1 VPTGLGWSNTAISAE
16 HLKRALLA
24 CLLLTSLT
32 ATADD
37 QPDFC
42 ALLKQDAKDIF
53 SAPAHWDSQDWQD
66 VGMATATVLGTAL
79 IVDRPLR
86 DFMRKQDQTS
96 RFWLEVEKF
105 GREYAALTMAGLYVG
120 GLAGDDKMLAA
131 AQDSLI
137 TSIIASG
144 IIVTGLKTAVGRARP
159 MADKG
164 VFFSKPFTDP
174 NSSFP
179 SGHSAQ
185 AFAVAAV
192 LAEHYDETWQQVSFY
207 SVASLAALA
216 RPYHDKHFA
225 SDIVASAF
233 ISIWTAKRVVRM
245 NHELRQ
251 REVMLLPSLTPDGA
265 ALNLVWR
272 F

>member
-1 VPTGLGWSNTAISAE
+1 MIPRL
-16 HLKRALLA
+16 RALFA
-24 CLLLTSLT
+24 CLLFISSFS
-32 ATADD
+32 AAAES
-37 QPDFC
+37 DFC
-42 ALLKQDAKDIF
+42 DLLKQDAQDIF
-53 SAPAHWDSQDWQD
+53 SAPAHWDRQDWQD
-66 VGMATATVLGTAL
+66 IGIATATVIGTAL
-79 IVDRPLR
+79 IIDRPLR
-86 DFMRKQDQTS
+86 DTMRKQDQGS

-131 AQDSLI
+131 AQDSVI

-144 IIVTGLKTAVGRARP
+144 IIVTGIKTAVGRARP
-159 MADKG
+159 MANKG
-164 VFFSKPFTDP
+164 VFDSHPLTDP

-192 LAEHYDETWQQVSFY
+192 LAEHYNETWQQASFY
-207 SVASLAALA
+207 GVASLAALA

-245 NHELRQ
+245 NKGLRDKQ
-251 REVMLLPSLTPDGA
+251 VMLLPSLTQDGA

>member
-1 VPTGLGWSNTAISAE
+1 M
-16 HLKRALLA
+16 RALLFFLS
-24 CLLLTSLT
+24 LLC
-32 ATADD
+32 APQQAAAE
-37 QPDFC
+37 DFLE
-42 ALLKQDAKDIF
+42 LLWQDSRSVF
-53 SAPAHWDSQDWQD
+53 SAPAHWEAQDWQD
-66 VGMATATVLGTAL
+66 VGVASATVLGTAL
-79 IVDRPLR
+79 IIDRPLR
-86 DFMRKQDQTS
+86 DFMRKQDQGS

-105 GREYAALTMAGLYVG
+105 GREYAALTMAGLYAG
-120 GLAGDDKMLAA
+120 GLMGDDRMLAA

-144 IIVTGLKTAVGRARP
+144 IIVTGIKTTVGRARP
-159 MADKG
+159 LENKG
-164 VFFSKPFTDP
+164 VFYSKPFSDP

-192 LAEHYDETWQQVSFY
+192 LAEHYDETWQQASFY
-207 SVASLAALA
+207 GIASLAALA

-233 ISIWTAKRVVRM
+233 ISIWTAKHVVRM
-245 NHELRQ
+245 NRSLRT
-251 REVMLLPSLTPDGA
+251 RHMIVLPSFSPEGS
-265 ALNLVWR
+265 ALNLVWC

>member
-1 VPTGLGWSNTAISAE
+1 LR
-16 HLKRALLA
+16 HLFA
-24 CLLLTSLT
+24 CLLFVCSFAIHAET
-32 ATADD
+32 

-42 ALLKQDAKDIF
+42 DLLTQDAKDIF
-53 SAPAHWDSQDWQD
+53 SAPANWDSQDWQD
-66 VGMATATVLGTAL
+66 VGIATATVLSTAL
-79 IVDRPLR
+79 IIDRPLR
-86 DFMRKQDQTS
+86 DFMRKQDQSS
-96 RFWLEVEKF
+96 RFWLETEKF
-105 GREYAALTMAGLYVG
+105 GREYAMLTLAGLYVG

-144 IIVTGLKTAVGRARP
+144 IIVTGIKTTVGRARP
-159 MADKG
+159 IANKG
-164 VFFSKPFTDP
+164 VFYSKPFSDP

-245 NHELRQ
+245 NRELRQ

>member
-1 VPTGLGWSNTAISAE
+1 MRL
-16 HLKRALLA
+16 LLA
-24 CLLLTSLT
+24 CLLSIASL
-32 ATADD
+32 AAIAGN
-37 QPDFC
+37 QNDFC
-42 ALLKQDAKDIF
+42 DLLQRDATDVF
-53 SAPAHWDSQDWQD
+53 TAPARWAAQDWQD
-66 VGMATATVLGTAL
+66 VGLATATVLGTAL
-79 IVDRPLR
+79 VIDRPLR
-86 DFMRKQDQTS
+86 DFMRKQDQGD

-105 GREYAALTMAGLYVG
+105 GREYAALTMLGLYAG

-159 MADKG
+159 VADKG
-164 VFFSKPFTDP
+164 MYYSKPFSDP

-185 AFAVAAV
+185 AFAVATV
-192 LAEHYDETWQQVSFY
+192 LAEHYDETWQQASFY
-207 SVASLAALA
+207 SIATLAALA

-245 NHELRQ
+245 NRNLRQ
-251 REVMLLPSLTPDGA
+251 HDVLVLPSLTPEGA
-265 ALNLVWR
+265 ALNLVWH

>member
-1 VPTGLGWSNTAISAE
+1 M
-16 HLKRALLA
+16 RAFLA
-24 CLLLTSLT
+24 CLFLISSF
-32 ATADD
+32 AAAAED

-42 ALLKQDAKDIF
+42 DLLQQDAKAIF

-66 VGMATATVLGTAL
+66 VGIATATVFGTAL
-79 IVDRPLR
+79 IIDRPLR
-86 DFMRKQDQTS
+86 DYMRKRDQGN
-96 RFWLEVEKF
+96 RFWLEAEKF

-144 IIVTGLKTAVGRARP
+144 IIVTGIKTSVGRARP
-159 MADKG
+159 MANKG
-164 VFFSKPFTDP
+164 VFYSKPFSDP

-233 ISIWTAKRVVRM
+233 ISIWTAQRVVRM
-245 NHELRQ
+245 NREFRQ
-251 REVMLLPSLTPDGA
+251 REVVLLPSLTPDGA

>member
-1 VPTGLGWSNTAISAE
+1 L
-16 HLKRALLA
+16 RAFLA
-24 CLLLTSLT
+24 CLLLLT
-32 ATADD
+32 PFTALADR

-42 ALLKQDAKDIF
+42 DLLQQDAKDTF
-53 SAPAHWDSQDWQD
+53 GAPAHWDKQDWQD

-79 IVDRPLR
+79 IIDRPLR
-86 DFMRKQDQTS
+86 DFMRKQDQGS
-96 RFWLEVEKF
+96 RFWLQAEKF
-105 GREYAALTMAGLYVG
+105 GREYAALTMAGLYIG

-144 IIVTGLKTAVGRARP
+144 IIVTGIKTAVGRARP
-159 MADKG
+159 MANKG
-164 VFFSKPFTDP
+164 MLYSKPFSDP

-207 SVASLAALA
+207 SIASLAALA

-233 ISIWTAKRVVRM
+233 ISIWTAKRVVHM
-245 NHELRQ
+245 NRELRQ
-251 REVMLLPSLTPDGA
+251 HEVMLLPSLTPDGT

>member
-1 VPTGLGWSNTAISAE
+1 MAHRL
-16 HLKRALLA
+16 RAFLA
-24 CLLLTSLT
+24 GLLLISSCP
-32 ATADD
+32 AIADGH
-37 QPDFC
+37 PGFVT
-42 ALLKQDAKDIF
+42 LLKQDASDIL
-53 SAPAHWDSQDWQD
+53 SAPAHWDKQDWQD
-66 VGMATATVLGTAL
+66 VGMATATVVGTAL
-79 IVDRPLR
+79 IIDRPLR
-86 DFMRKQDQTS
+86 DFMRKQDQGN

-105 GREYAALTMAGLYVG
+105 GREYAALTMAGLYIG

-144 IIVTGLKTAVGRARP
+144 IIVTGIKTTVGRARP
-159 MADKG
+159 MADQG
-164 VFFSKPFTDP
+164 VFYSRPFTDP

-192 LAEHYDETWQQVSFY
+192 LAEHYDETWQQASFY
-207 SVASLAALA
+207 GIASLAALA

-225 SDIVASAF
+225 SDIIASAF
-233 ISIWTAKRVVRM
+233 ISIWTAKRVVRT
-245 NHELRQ
+245 NRTLRDK
-251 REVMLLPSLTPDGA
+251 EVMLLPTMTPDGA

>member
-1 VPTGLGWSNTAISAE
+1 
-16 HLKRALLA
+16 
-24 CLLLTSLT
+24 
-32 ATADD
+32 
-37 QPDFC
+37 
-42 ALLKQDAKDIF
+42 
-53 SAPAHWDSQDWQD
+53 
-66 VGMATATVLGTAL
+66 
-79 IVDRPLR
+79 
-86 DFMRKQDQTS
+86 MRKQNQNS

-105 GREYAALTMAGLYVG
+105 GREYAALTVAGLYAG
-120 GLAGDDKMLAA
+120 GLAGDNKMLAA

-137 TSIIASG
+137 SSILASG
-144 IIVTGLKTAVGRARP
+144 IIVTGLKTVVGRARP
-159 MADKG
+159 MANQG
-164 VFFSKPFTDP
+164 VFYSKPFSDP

-192 LAEHYDETWQQVSFY
+192 LAEHYDETWQQAGFY
-207 SVASLAALA
+207 SIASLAALA

-245 NHELRQ
+245 NRTLRDKG
-251 REVMLLPSLTPDGA
+251 VMLLPSLMPDGA
-265 ALNLVWR
+265 ALNLVWQ

>member
-1 VPTGLGWSNTAISAE
+1 MVFRL
-16 HLKRALLA
+16 RALFA
-24 CLLLTSLT
+24 CFLLISSLS
-32 ATADD
+32 AAAES
-37 QPDFC
+37 DFC
-42 ALLKQDAKDIF
+42 DLLKQDAQDIF
-53 SAPAHWDSQDWQD
+53 GAPAHWGKQDWQD
-66 VGMATATVLGTAL
+66 VSIATAAVFGTAL
-79 IVDRPLR
+79 VIDRPLR
-86 DFMRKQDQTS
+86 DFMRKQDQGS

-105 GREYAALTMAGLYVG
+105 GREYAALTMVGLYAG

-144 IIVTGLKTAVGRARP
+144 IIVTSLKTAVGRARP

-164 VFFSKPFTDP
+164 VYYSKPFTDP

-192 LAEHYDETWQQVSFY
+192 LSEHYDETWQQATFY
-207 SVASLAALA
+207 GVASLAALA

-233 ISIWTAKRVVRM
+233 ISVWTAKRVVSM
-245 NHELRQ
+245 NRELRQ

>member
-1 VPTGLGWSNTAISAE
+1 MISR
-16 HLKRALLA
+16 LRALLA
-24 CLLLTSLT
+24 CLLLVSSFS
-32 ATADD
+32 ASADANFYD
-37 QPDFC
+37 
-42 ALLKQDAKDIF
+42 LLKQDAKDTF
-53 SAPAHWDSQDWQD
+53 SAPAHWDQQDWQE
-66 VGMATATVLGTAL
+66 VGIATATVLGTAL
-79 IVDRPLR
+79 IIDRPIR
-86 DFMRKQDQTS
+86 DIMRKQDQGS

-144 IIVTGLKTAVGRARP
+144 IIVTVIKTTVGRARP
-159 MADKG
+159 MANKG
-164 VFFSKPFTDP
+164 VYYSKPFSDP

-192 LAEHYDETWQQVSFY
+192 LAEHYNETWQQASFY
-207 SVASLAALA
+207 GIASLAALA

-245 NHELRQ
+245 NRTM
-251 REVMLLPSLTPDGA
+251 RDKEVMLLPSLTPDGA